1 MKRHKLRLKKH
12 EIAKIK
18 QSLFFS
24 ILPTSKVY
32 IFKKILSSYFLGAGY
47 DAEHH
52 FQQYFSYIVVVN
64 FIGGKIRGTWRK
76 PPIFR
81 KSLTNFI
88 T

>member
-32 IFKKILSSYFLGAGY
+32 IFKKYLAL
-47 DAEHH
+47 
-52 FQQYFSYIVVVN
+52 
-64 FIGGKIRGTWRK
+64 
-76 PPIFR
+76 IF
-81 KSLTNFI
+81 
-88 T
+88 